1 MAGAVTTAPLS
12 ARDIAEI
19 ALSLRSHAERL
30 KAAVEMSPFRLASF
44 QGMAEDAIPVSA
56 ATLVDAGTALF
67 RHADALLG
75 LIPAVAVEIETPD
88 A

>member
-1 MAGAVTTAPLS
+1 MTTAPLS

-30 KAAVEMSPFRLASF
+30 KAAVELSPFRLAAY
-44 QGMAEDAIPVSA
+44 QGMAADAIPVSA

-67 RHADALLG
+67 RHADTLLD
-75 LIPAVAVEIETPD
+75 LIPALAV
-88 A
+88 